1 LPTAIFDMDGTLI
14 NSSKPIVETI
24 NYVRDNLNLEP
35 LEFSK
40 ALSLLN
46 RVDINPALEFY
57 GSEKFTEQQRV
68 LFEDYYIKICR
79 EDIYL
84 YDGVDRLLK
93 DLKSNSYK
101 LAVATNASSLFAKE
115 MLDSLN
121 ILDSFDF
128 IVGAEKIKPKPEPDM
143 LFEIIKNLDSN
154 IEKTHLVGD
163 SPKDLLSA
171 KSAKINPILVS
182 WGFTEHEK
190 SEHLVDSTDEV
201 FKRIIEH

>member
-1 LPTAIFDMDGTLI
+1 MPTAIFDMDGTLI

-84 YDGVDRLLK
+84 YDGVEKLLE

-190 SEHLVDSTDEV
+190 SELLVDSTDEV

>member
-1 LPTAIFDMDGTLI
+1 
-14 NSSKPIVETI
+14 
-24 NYVRDNLNLEP
+24 
-35 LEFSK
+35 
-40 ALSLLN
+40 
-46 RVDINPALEFY
+46 
-57 GSEKFTEQQRV
+57 
-68 LFEDYYIKICR
+68 
-79 EDIYL
+79 
-84 YDGVDRLLK
+84 
-93 DLKSNSYK
+93 
-101 LAVATNASSLFAKE
+101 

>member
-84 YDGVDRLLK
+84 YM
-93 DLKSNSYK
+93 
-101 LAVATNASSLFAKE
+101 E
-115 MLDSLN
+115 
-121 ILDSFDF
+121 
-128 IVGAEKIKPKPEPDM
+128 
-143 LFEIIKNLDSN
+143 
-154 IEKTHLVGD
+154 
-163 SPKDLLSA
+163 
-171 KSAKINPILVS
+171 
-182 WGFTEHEK
+182 
-190 SEHLVDSTDEV
+190 
-201 FKRIIEH
+201 

>member
-84 YDGVDRLLK
+84 YDGVEKLLE

-190 SEHLVDSTDEV
+190 SELLVDSTDEV